1 MELIMRGWAAGR
13 PVSLDLFQE
22 VKYDFFRKSE
32 ERIVLR
38 DCSAFGACMVPAAA
52 FAADGAAATTQDA
65 AASDDAAAVLAESDD
80 AASSWRFD
88 DGEPIAFPGEEL
100 VAGEDAED
108 VPGDDGLGGRKPGYF
123 ALC

>member
-1 MELIMRGWAAGR
+1 MTFFAKARSASSFAIAALLALGMAARRGFCGR
-13 PVSLDLFQE
+13 W
-22 VKYDFFRKSE
+22 
-32 ERIVLR
+32 
-38 DCSAFGACMVPAAA
+38 
-52 FAADGAAATTQDA
+52 AAATTQDA